1 MGSALGFVS
10 CKPADTL
17 VSKITWVC
25 RHQKDKPFWI
35 LLEQEIMGWQWHQVD
50 HMQIICI
57 TLQTDNHTSTSP
69 LRPDALPAT
78 QPTAS
83 STEGNTLIQLSR
95 NITKATVQ
103 RLVDRNEGITLYY
116 NRQMHSLRE
125 VLEMVHTCE
134 HFQCCWMATHFH
146 SYTEHRAVLYS
157 GNIDL
162 KHNQQQ

>member
-1 MGSALGFVS
+1 MVGSALGFVS

-69 LRPDALPAT
+69 LRPDAFLPPN
-78 QPTAS
+78 Q
-83 STEGNTLIQLSR
+83 QLQAL
-95 NITKATVQ
+95 KAT
-103 RLVDRNEGITLYY
+103 L
-116 NRQMHSLRE
+116 
-125 VLEMVHTCE
+125 
-134 HFQCCWMATHFH
+134 
-146 SYTEHRAVLYS
+146 
-157 GNIDL
+157 
-162 KHNQQQ
+162 